1 MKKFLVLLILPMIL
15 LLASCQVKDLNGPDN
30 YELATYTLED
40 IKNKK
45 IDSNS
50 SVGRVESGF
59 LDHGF
64 LKVKKFSGQRTIVNR
79 KVTSGDKVTITSVVE
94 SGNLAIFVKCG
105 DNYSKIPLNTEYVF
119 EYNEYSGS
127 TSIIVVGESA
137 RFRVDYNFE
146 K

>member
-1 MKKFLVLLILPMIL
+1 MKKALIILILPMIL

-30 YELATYTLED
+30 YELATYTLVD
-40 IKNKK
+40 IKSKK

-50 SVGRVESGF
+50 SIGRVESGF

-64 LKVKKFSGQRTIVNR
+64 LKVKKFSGQRTLVKRNVDLGC
-79 KVTSGDKVTITSVVE
+79 KVKITSNIE
-94 SGNLAIFVKCG
+94 SGNLAIYVKCG
-105 DNYSKIPLNTEYVF
+105 DNYYKVPLNKEYTYIYDDY
-119 EYNEYSGS
+119 EGA

-137 RFRVDYNFE
+137 KFRVDYNFE